1 MSTCIVHS
9 HNPPLCCCNVHYPVY
24 IWLLNRM
31 IFEWKSFSTYRFLYS
46 ICAWHRYS
54 HSTALFHGKLNLCWH
69 FHLLYDL
76 YNPENKLE
84 TVWKRLKSNKAT
96 HYEIFMYS
104 TEFISRPENNVNQI
118 LWFIYEFFES
128 KRLNF
133 DHFRSKLII
142 FT

>member
-1 MSTCIVHS
+1 MS
-9 HNPPLCCCNVHYPVY
+9 
-24 IWLLNRM
+24 
-31 IFEWKSFSTYRFLYS
+31 EKSSSTYRFLDS

-54 HSTALFHGKLNLCWH
+54 HRTALFHSKLNLCWH

-118 LWFIYEFFES
+118 LWFIYEYFDS
-128 KRLNF
+128 KKLNF
-133 DHFRSKLII
+133 DHFHSKLII
-142 FT
+142 FDQKFASSKTKRNYKSFTSWQQLV